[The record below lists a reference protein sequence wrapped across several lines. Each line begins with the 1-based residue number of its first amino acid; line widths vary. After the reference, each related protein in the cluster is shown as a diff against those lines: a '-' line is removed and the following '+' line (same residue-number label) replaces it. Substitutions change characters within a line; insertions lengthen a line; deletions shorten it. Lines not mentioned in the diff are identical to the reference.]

1 MYEWKLIVE
10 NHVSIDVVLLLII
23 FVMSTF
29 DFYLCIFVFL

>member
-10 NHVSIDVVLLLII
+10 NHVSIDVVVII